1 MVSENIVIL
10 AIDDN
15 KDNLVVLKA
24 MIADSFSDANFLSA
38 KDGEEGISMAKEF
51 CPDVILLDI
60 LMPGLDG
67 FQTCRIIKE
76 DNSINYIPIVFMT
89 ALKTSSE
96 SRVKALEAGAEG
108 FLSKPVDEIELT
120 VQIKAMVK
128 VKKAN
133 EVIRHEKEHLKM
145 MVAVRTRE
153 IAQSEMRYKSLFDN
167 MLEGFAYCKMLFE
180 DNKPADFIYLEV
192 NEKFEELTGLKN
204 VVGKKGSEA
213 IAGLRE
219 TNPEL
224 IKTYGRVAM
233 TGKPARFETYI
244 RDLDMWFLLSA
255 YCPEKGYFVV
265 VFDIITE
272 RKRAEEKLMQS
283 YKKIESTLDSA
294 IMTIASICEARD
306 PYIAGHQLKVAQ
318 LACAIAEEIG
328 LPDDTIKNLKTAA
341 ILHDIGKINIPASI
355 LAKPGK
361 LTDIEFAMIKSHSQT
376 GYDIIKTMD
385 MPLSISTM
393 ILQHHER
400 IDGSGYPGGLK
411 NGEILLESKILVVSD
426 VTEAMTSH
434 RPYRPALGT
443 DAAMDEISKNRGIL
457 YDTGISDACLKIF
470 YKKGFKFL

>member
-1 MVSENIVIL
+1 MVSENIIIL

-24 MIADSFSDANFLSA
+24 MIADSFPDSNFLSA
-38 KDGEEGISMAKEF
+38 DGGEEGISMAKEF

-89 ALKTSSE
+89 ALKTSTE

-108 FLSKPVDEIELT
+108 FLSKPVDEIELI

-133 EVIRHEKEHLKM
+133 EVIRHEKEHLEM
-145 MVAVRTRE
+145 LVMERTRE
-153 IAQSEMRYKSLFDN
+153 
-167 MLEGFAYCKMLFE
+167 
-180 DNKPADFIYLEV
+180 
-192 NEKFEELTGLKN
+192 
-204 VVGKKGSEA
+204 
-213 IAGLRE
+213 
-219 TNPEL
+219 
-224 IKTYGRVAM
+224 
-233 TGKPARFETYI
+233 
-244 RDLDMWFLLSA
+244 LS
-255 YCPEKGYFVV
+255 V
-265 VFDIITE
+265 
-272 RKRAEEKLMQS
+272 REEKLIQS

-294 IMTIASICEARD
+294 IMTISSICEVRD
-306 PYIAGHQLKVAQ
+306 PYTAGHQVKVAQ
-318 LACAIAEEIG
+318 LACAIAEEMG
-328 LPDDTIKNLKTAA
+328 LSDDTIKNLKTAA

-361 LTDIEFAMIKSHSQT
+361 LNDIEFAMIKSHSQT

-385 MPLSISTM
+385 MPSSIATM

-400 IDGSGYPGGLK
+400 IDGSGFPNGLK
-411 NGEILLESKILVVSD
+411 DSDILLESKILVVSD
-426 VTEAMTSH
+426 VAEAMTSH

-443 DAAMDEISKNRGIL
+443 DAALEEISKNRGIL
-457 YDTGISDACLKIF
+457 YDPGVSDSCLKIF

>member
-1 MVSENIVIL
+1 
-10 AIDDN
+10 
-15 KDNLVVLKA
+15 
-24 MIADSFSDANFLSA
+24 
-38 KDGEEGISMAKEF
+38 
-51 CPDVILLDI
+51 
-60 LMPGLDG
+60 
-67 FQTCRIIKE
+67 
-76 DNSINYIPIVFMT
+76 
-89 ALKTSSE
+89 
-96 SRVKALEAGAEG
+96 
-108 FLSKPVDEIELT
+108 
-120 VQIKAMVK
+120 
-128 VKKAN
+128 
-133 EVIRHEKEHLKM
+133 
-145 MVAVRTRE
+145 
-153 IAQSEMRYKSLFDN
+153 
-167 MLEGFAYCKMLFE
+167 
-180 DNKPADFIYLEV
+180 
-192 NEKFEELTGLKN
+192 
-204 VVGKKGSEA
+204 
-213 IAGLRE
+213 
-219 TNPEL
+219 
-224 IKTYGRVAM
+224 
-233 TGKPARFETYI
+233 
-244 RDLDMWFLLSA
+244 
-255 YCPEKGYFVV
+255 
-265 VFDIITE
+265 
-272 RKRAEEKLMQS
+272 MQS

>member
-167 MLEGFAYCKMLFE
+167 MLEGFSYCKMLFE

-192 NEKFEELTGLKN
+192 NEKFEELTGLK
-204 VVGKKGSEA
+204 KCCRQK
-213 IAGLRE
+213 R
-219 TNPEL
+219 
-224 IKTYGRVAM
+224 
-233 TGKPARFETYI
+233 I
-244 RDLDMWFLLSA
+244 RSD
-255 YCPEKGYFVV
+255 C
-265 VFDIITE
+265 
-272 RKRAEEKLMQS
+272 R
-283 YKKIESTLDSA
+283 
-294 IMTIASICEARD
+294 
-306 PYIAGHQLKVAQ
+306 
-318 LACAIAEEIG
+318 
-328 LPDDTIKNLKTAA
+328 
-341 ILHDIGKINIPASI
+341 
-355 LAKPGK
+355 
-361 LTDIEFAMIKSHSQT
+361 SQ
-376 GYDIIKTMD
+376 GD
-385 MPLSISTM
+385 
-393 ILQHHER
+393 
-400 IDGSGYPGGLK
+400 
-411 NGEILLESKILVVSD
+411 
-426 VTEAMTSH
+426 
-434 RPYRPALGT
+434 
-443 DAAMDEISKNRGIL
+443 
-457 YDTGISDACLKIF
+457 
-470 YKKGFKFL
+470 